1 MVQHGPDGRPLFL
14 HANLSPKWSLRVPG
28 DFAAYTR
35 RCARV
40 CMLSSG
46 KRAQRRIGARALR
59 ARGFGVLLATHAA
72 QPHSYHAG
80 KYKRDGPQA
89 LRA

>member
-35 RCARV
+35 R
-40 CMLSSG
+40 
-46 KRAQRRIGARALR
+46 R
-59 ARGFGVLLATHAA
+59 ARRMHA
-72 QPHSYHAG
+72 
-80 KYKRDGPQA
+80 
-89 LRA
+89 LCV